1 MTNPFNWRSMPSQTV
16 KALQP
21 HKGNTKPGRPIT
33 LNGTNHGGAYSRAVL
48 AAPVVTNDQVTGSDS
63 MWGFL

>member
-1 MTNPFNWRSMPSQTV
+1 MTNPVDWKSLPSETA

-33 LNGTNHGGAYSRAVL
+33 LNGTNHGGAYSRAV
-48 AAPVVTNDQVTGSDS
+48 PSVTDEQVRGMDS
-63 MWGFL
+63 MMGGL